1 LDAANGAA
9 FQPFLVM
16 VKHTG
21 FNWRADENGLQLD
34 WNMAG

>member
-1 LDAANGAA
+1 
-9 FQPFLVM
+9 VM